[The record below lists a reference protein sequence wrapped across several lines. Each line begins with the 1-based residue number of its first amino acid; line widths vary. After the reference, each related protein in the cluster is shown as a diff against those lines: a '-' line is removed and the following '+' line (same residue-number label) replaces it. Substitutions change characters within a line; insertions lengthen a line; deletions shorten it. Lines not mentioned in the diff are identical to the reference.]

1 MADHWDVV
9 VIGAGNAAFCAAIA
23 AAETGASVLVLERA
37 PNDENGGNSRFTAGG
52 MRIVYNGVEDLK
64 ALMPDLTEA
73 EIASTEFGQYTSEQF
88 FDDMFRVTRYRT
100 DPGLCEQLV
109 TKSLETALWMQSKGV
124 RFVPIYGRQSFKVG
138 DKMKFWGGVTVE
150 SWGGGPGL
158 VDQETAIARK
168 LGVEIRYNARAMS
181 LIYDGHA
188 VTGVR
193 VKSGDSDRRAS
204 CATPSSWRAAG
215 FEFKRRMADPLSR
228 SRLGTRE
235 SSRHALQYRRRNPHG
250 ARYRRV
256 VLRQLVRMSRRRLGF
271 QCAGIWRPDGRR
283 QLSETFLSVQHHD

>member
-1 MADHWDVV
+1 MADHWNVV

-23 AAETGASVLVLERA
+23 AAETGASVLILERA
-37 PNDENGGNSRFTAGG
+37 PKDENGGNSRFTAGG

-64 ALMPDLTEA
+64 RLMPDLTES

-150 SWGGGPGL
+150 SGAAAREL

-168 LGVEIRYNARAMS
+168 LGVEIRYDARAMS
-181 LIYDGHA
+181 LVYDGHA

-193 VKSGDSDRRAS
+193 VKSGDGIEELRTDAIILA
-204 CATPSSWRAAG
+204 CGG
-215 FEFKRRMADPLSR
+215 FEIKRRMADPLSR
-228 SRLGTRE
+228 SRVGTRE
-235 SSRHALQYRRRNPHG
+235 SSRHPLQYR
-250 ARYRRV
+250 
-256 VLRQLVRMSRRRLGF
+256 
-271 QCAGIWRPDGRR
+271 
-283 QLSETFLSVQHHD
+283 